1 MLPQCGGWWQSIG
14 NQKIENKIQVYIT
27 RRFYI
32 VLSVVVALLASGYLW
47 SPMFLIGRIVLLLF
61 VLTVIA
67 DGMLLWGRKQALYAQ
82 RMMADRF
89 SNGDENEVRVRVESS
104 YRFPVGVEVID
115 EIPFVFQRRDVCFRA
130 DIGAGESKTIKYT
143 LRPTRRGV
151 YGFGQIRVFVTSP
164 VGLLQRRFTCGE
176 QQDVKVYPSF
186 LMLHQY
192 ELLVI
197 SNNLTEM
204 GIKRIRRV
212 GHHTDFEQIKDYVAG
227 DDFRTIN
234 WKASARRSK
243 LMVNVYQDER
253 SQQVYNVIDK
263 GRVMQQAFRGMTLLD
278 YSINASLVLSYVAMY
293 KEDRAGLATF
303 SSDFDTFVPASRRPG
318 HIQTLLETLY
328 AQQTEF
334 GETDYAALVA
344 NLNQH
349 VTKRSLVVLYT
360 NFTGLVSMQ
369 RQLPYLQQLNSRHR
383 LLVVFFEDEEL
394 REYVS
399 QQPSAAVRQ
408 STEEYYRHVMA
419 DRFAY
424 EQRLI
429 VSTLRQHGILSLL
442 TTPEHLS
449 VEVINRYLEMK
460 ARQQL

>member
-1 MLPQCGGWWQSIG
+1 MFLS
-14 NQKIENKIQVYIT
+14 

-32 VLSVVVALLASGYLW
+32 ALCVVVLVLASGYLW
-47 SPMFLIGRIVLLLF
+47 SPMFFFGRLLLLLF
-61 VLTVIA
+61 VVAVLTDAI
-67 DGMLLWGRKQALYAQ
+67 LLWVHIRSQKAGENQEPAASNQQLLAFRQLP
-82 RMMADRF
+82 DRF
-89 SNGDENEVRVRVESS
+89 SNGDENVVRIRVENN
-104 YRFPVGVEVID
+104 YRFPIRVEVID
-115 EIPFVFQRRDVCFRA
+115 EIPFVFQRRDVSFEA
-130 DIGAGESKTIKYT
+130 YIPQAEAKTIRYS
-143 LRPTRRGV
+143 LRPTHRGV
-151 YGFGQIRVFVTSP
+151 YGFGRVRVFVASP
-164 VGLLQRRFTCGE
+164 IGLLRRRFTCCE
-176 QQDVKVYPSF
+176 AHDVKVYPSF

-192 ELLVI
+192 ELLAI

-253 SQQVYNVIDK
+253 SQQIYNVIDK

-303 SSDFDTFVPASRRPG
+303 SNDFDTFVPASRRPG
-318 HIQTLLETLY
+318 HMQTLLETLY

-334 GETDYAALVA
+334 GETDYSALVA
-344 NLNQH
+344 NLNKH

-369 RQLPYLQQLNSRHR
+369 RQLPYLQQLNKRHR

-394 REYVS
+394 KEYIS
-399 QQPSAAVRQ
+399 THHAPLTTHR
-408 STEEYYRHVMA
+408 STESYYRQVMA
-419 DRFAY
+419 DRFVY

-442 TTPEHLS
+442 TTPQNLS
-449 VEVINRYLEMK
+449 VDVINRYLEMK
-460 ARQQL
+460 SRQQI

>member
-1 MLPQCGGWWQSIG
+1 MFM
-14 NQKIENKIQVYIT
+14 YIS

-32 VLSVVVALLASGYLW
+32 TLSVVVLVLASGYLW
-47 SPMFLIGRIVLLLF
+47 SPMFTVGRVLLLLF
-61 VLTVIA
+61 VVAAVA
-67 DGMLLWGRKQALYAQ
+67 DIILLWRTYVNAQ
-82 RMMADRF
+82 RSTLNAFRQLSDRF
-89 SNGDENEVRVRVESS
+89 SNGDENDVRIRVESS
-104 YRFPVGVEVID
+104 YPFPVRVEVMD
-115 EIPFVFQRRDVCFRA
+115 EIPFIFQRRDICFRA
-130 DIGAGESKTIKYT
+130 KIEKMEATTIKYS
-143 LRPTRRGV
+143 LRPTKRGV
-151 YGFGQIRVFVTSP
+151 YGFGQIRVFAASP
-164 VGLLQRRFTCGE
+164 IGLVQRRFTCGE
-176 QQDVKVYPSF
+176 AKDVKVYPSF

-192 ELLVI
+192 ELLAI

-253 SQQVYNVIDK
+253 SQQIISVIDK
-263 GRVMQQAFRGMTLLD
+263 GRVMQQAFQGMTLLD

-318 HIQTLLETLY
+318 HLQVLMEALY

-334 GETDYAALVA
+334 GETDFSALVA
-344 NLNQH
+344 NLNKH
-349 VTKRSLVVLYT
+349 VTKRSLIVLYT
-360 NFTGLVSMQ
+360 NFTGQVSLQ
-369 RQLPYLQQLNSRHR
+369 RQLPYFQQLNQRHR
-383 LLVVFFEDEEL
+383 LLVVFFEDVEL
-394 REYVS
+394 KEYLATHHS
-399 QQPSAAVRQ
+399 HHNRRR
-408 STEEYYRHVMA
+408 STEDYYRQVMA
-419 DRFAY
+419 DRFVY

-442 TTPEHLS
+442 TTPDNLS
-449 VEVINRYLEMK
+449 VDVINRYLEMK
-460 ARQQL
+460 QRQQI

>member
-1 MLPQCGGWWQSIG
+1 M
-14 NQKIENKIQVYIT
+14 
-27 RRFYI
+27 
-32 VLSVVVALLASGYLW
+32 AAGYLW
-47 SPMFLIGRIVLLLF
+47 SPMFNVGRVLLLLF
-61 VLTVIA
+61 VMAVVA
-67 DGMLLWGRKQALYAQ
+67 DVVLLWRLRGAQAF
-82 RMMADRF
+82 RSMADRF
-89 SNGDENEVRVRVESS
+89 SNGDENVVRIRVENN
-104 YRFPVGVEVID
+104 YLFPIDVEVID

-130 DIGAGESKTIKYT
+130 KIEKQEAKTIKYS

-151 YGFGQIRVFVTSP
+151 YGFGRVRVFVASP
-164 VGLLQRRFTCGE
+164 LGLVQRRYTFVE
-176 QQDVKVYPSF
+176 PQDVKVYPSF

-192 ELLVI
+192 ELLAI

-253 SQQVYNVIDK
+253 SQQIYSVIDK
-263 GRVMQQAFRGMTLLD
+263 GRVMQQAFQGMTLLD

-318 HIQTLLETLY
+318 HMQMLLETLY

-334 GETDYAALVA
+334 GETDYSALVA
-344 NLNQH
+344 NLNKH

-369 RQLPYLQQLNSRHR
+369 RQLPYLQQLNQRHR

-394 REYVS
+394 KEYLAHNLS
-399 QQPSAAVRQ
+399 TANHQP

-419 DRFAY
+419 DRFVY

-442 TTPEHLS
+442 TTPQNLS
-449 VEVINRYLEMK
+449 VDVINRYLEMK
-460 ARQQL
+460 SRQQI

>member
-1 MLPQCGGWWQSIG
+1 
-14 NQKIENKIQVYIT
+14 
-27 RRFYI
+27 
-32 VLSVVVALLASGYLW
+32 
-47 SPMFLIGRIVLLLF
+47 MFLVGRLLLLLF
-61 VLTVIA
+61 VVAVLTDAI
-67 DGMLLWGRKQALYAQ
+67 LLWVHIRSQKAGENQEPAASNQQLLAFRQLP
-82 RMMADRF
+82 DRF
-89 SNGDENEVRVRVESS
+89 SNGDENVVRIRVENN
-104 YRFPVGVEVID
+104 YRFPIRVEVVD
-115 EIPFVFQRRDVCFRA
+115 EIPFVFQRRDVSFET
-130 DIGAGESKTIKYT
+130 DIPQAEAKTIRYS
-143 LRPTRRGV
+143 LRPTHRGV
-151 YGFGQIRVFVTSP
+151 YGFGRVRVFVASP
-164 VGLLQRRFTCGE
+164 VGLLRRRFTCCE
-176 QQDVKVYPSF
+176 AHDVKVYPSF

-192 ELLVI
+192 ELLAI

-212 GHHTDFEQIKDYVAG
+212 GHHTDFEQIKDYVTG

-253 SQQVYNVIDK
+253 SQQIYNVIDK

-303 SSDFDTFVPASRRPG
+303 SNDFDTFVPASRRPG
-318 HIQTLLETLY
+318 HMQTLLETLY

-334 GETDYAALVA
+334 GETDYSALVA
-344 NLNQH
+344 NLNKH

-369 RQLPYLQQLNSRHR
+369 RQLPYLQQLNKRHR

-394 REYVS
+394 KEYIS
-399 QQPSAAVRQ
+399 THHAPLTTHR
-408 STEEYYRHVMA
+408 STESYYRQVMA
-419 DRFAY
+419 DRFVY

-442 TTPEHLS
+442 TTPQNLS
-449 VEVINRYLEMK
+449 VDVINRYLEMK
-460 ARQQL
+460 SRQQI

>member
-1 MLPQCGGWWQSIG
+1 MFLS
-14 NQKIENKIQVYIT
+14 

-32 VLSVVVALLASGYLW
+32 ALCVVVLVLASGYLW
-47 SPMFLIGRIVLLLF
+47 SPMFLVGRLLLLLF
-61 VLTVIA
+61 VVAVLTDAI
-67 DGMLLWGRKQALYAQ
+67 LLWVHIRSQKAGENQEPAASNQQLLAFRQLP
-82 RMMADRF
+82 DRF
-89 SNGDENEVRVRVESS
+89 SNGDENVVRIRVENN
-104 YRFPVGVEVID
+104 YRFPVRVEVID
-115 EIPFVFQRRDVCFRA
+115 EIPFVFQRRDVSFEA
-130 DIGAGESKTIKYT
+130 YIPQAEAKTIRYS
-143 LRPTRRGV
+143 LRPTHRGV
-151 YGFGQIRVFVTSP
+151 YGFGRVRVFVASP
-164 VGLLQRRFTCGE
+164 IGLLRRRFTCCE
-176 QQDVKVYPSF
+176 AHDVKVYPSF

-192 ELLVI
+192 ELLAI

-253 SQQVYNVIDK
+253 SQQIYNVIDK

-303 SSDFDTFVPASRRPG
+303 SNDFDTFVPASRRPG
-318 HIQTLLETLY
+318 HMQTLLETLY

-334 GETDYAALVA
+334 GETDYSALVA
-344 NLNQH
+344 NLNKH

-369 RQLPYLQQLNSRHR
+369 RQLPYLQQLNKRHR

-394 REYVS
+394 KEYIS
-399 QQPSAAVRQ
+399 THHAPLTTHR
-408 STEEYYRHVMA
+408 STESYYRQVMA
-419 DRFAY
+419 DRFVY

-442 TTPEHLS
+442 TTPQNLS
-449 VEVINRYLEMK
+449 VDVINRYLEMK
-460 ARQQL
+460 SRQQI

>member
-1 MLPQCGGWWQSIG
+1 MFLS
-14 NQKIENKIQVYIT
+14 

-32 VLSVVVALLASGYLW
+32 ALCVVVLILASGYLW
-47 SPMFLIGRIVLLLF
+47 SPMFLVGRLLLLLF
-61 VLTVIA
+61 VVAVLTDAI
-67 DGMLLWGRKQALYAQ
+67 LLWVHIRSQKAGENQEPAASNQQLLAFRQLP
-82 RMMADRF
+82 DRF
-89 SNGDENEVRVRVESS
+89 SNGDENVVRIRVENN
-104 YRFPVGVEVID
+104 YRFPIRVEVID
-115 EIPFVFQRRDVCFRA
+115 EIPFVFQRRDVSFET
-130 DIGAGESKTIKYT
+130 DIPQAEAKTIRYS

-151 YGFGQIRVFVTSP
+151 YGFGRVRVFVASP
-164 VGLLQRRFTCGE
+164 IGLLRRRFTCCE
-176 QQDVKVYPSF
+176 AHDVKVYPSF

-192 ELLVI
+192 ELLAI

-253 SQQVYNVIDK
+253 SQQIYNVIDK

-303 SSDFDTFVPASRRPG
+303 SNDFDTFVPASRRPG
-318 HIQTLLETLY
+318 HMQTLLETLY

-334 GETDYAALVA
+334 GETDYSALVA
-344 NLNQH
+344 NLNKH

-369 RQLPYLQQLNSRHR
+369 RQLPYLQQLNKRHR

-394 REYVS
+394 KEYIS
-399 QQPSAAVRQ
+399 THHAPLTTHR
-408 STEEYYRHVMA
+408 STESYYRQVMA
-419 DRFAY
+419 DRFVY

-442 TTPEHLS
+442 TTPQNLS
-449 VEVINRYLEMK
+449 VDVINRYLEMK
-460 ARQQL
+460 SRQQI